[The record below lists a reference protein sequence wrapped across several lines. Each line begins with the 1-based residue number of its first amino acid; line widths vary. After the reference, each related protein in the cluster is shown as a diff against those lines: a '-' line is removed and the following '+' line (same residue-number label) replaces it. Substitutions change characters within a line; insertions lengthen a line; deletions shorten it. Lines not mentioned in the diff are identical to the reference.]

1 MESQEQETTRCETKE
16 NSFFVSFV
24 CFVVNSSFA
33 LTSERA
39 RGLARALGHPMF
51 LAFAFW
57 TVAGSAGEKPAQL
70 FPGAVSYLGGLT
82 LWATVP
88 CDHYGPGQ
96 AVTIL
101 LTFQNKGNRAVLFQR
116 NGEWKAVFLVDGKEA
131 TFPQEPAEAD
141 PVRSAG
147 EGDFRSLA
155 PGESWLTRLTVK
167 PPRKEMLP
175 GVYPLKV
182 YSPIAYR
189 LSLPG
194 HGAGRPLQGT
204 LASNEA
210 HVKIK
215 YDVMVV
221 Y

>member
-1 MESQEQETTRCETKE
+1 MTVVGFE
-16 NSFFVSFV
+16 
-24 CFVVNSSFA
+24 VNSG
-33 LTSERA
+33 LLMRRERV
-39 RGLARALGHPMF
+39 RGLARPLGRAVFAALAF
-51 LAFAFW
+51 LA
-57 TVAGSAGEKPAQL
+57 VAGSAGGKSAQL
-70 FPGAVSYLGGLT
+70 FPGAVSNLGGLT

-96 AVTIL
+96 TVTIL
-101 LTFQNKGNRAVLFQR
+101 LTFQNKGNRAVSFQR
-116 NGEWKAVFLVDGKEA
+116 NGEWKAVFLVDGKKA
-131 TFPQEPAEAD
+131 TFPQEPPEAD
-141 PVRSAG
+141 PVRGAG
-147 EGDFRSLA
+147 EAGLRSLA

-175 GVYPLKV
+175 GIYPLRV
-182 YSPIAYR
+182 CCPIAYH
-189 LSLPG
+189 LGLPA
-194 HGAGRPLQGT
+194 HGAGRPFQGI